1 MTIETPEMPVN
12 PGPIMG
18 VMAGYWQVRLLLA
31 AVEHDVFSELSG
43 RPATSAELAGRL
55 GLVPQGTHDLL
66 AGLSHLGLLA
76 LEDGKFANS
85 ATAEVFLV
93 RDRTEYLGGYL
104 QFCDQELN
112 PAWDGLPAALRT
124 GKPQN
129 PAAVDGNPYDTL
141 YQDAEATD
149 GFLDS
154 MDLLTASLVVT
165 MSRYDWS
172 RHGSFIDIGGA
183 RGSFAHRVVSQNPH
197 LTGAVFDLP
206 PLKAA
211 FARQMEQLGELP
223 FADHLL
229 RPFPRRAPGRRHCP
243 GRGSRHRQ
251 RGATAG
257 HGGRGHQ
264 VLGVR
269 PMARRPGRP
278 VPVHQHRRQVAAELQ

>member
-1 MTIETPEMPVN
+1 MTTETPEMPVN

-18 VMAGYWQVRLLLA
+18 VMADYWQVRLLLA
-31 AVEHDVFSELSG
+31 AVEHGVFSELSG

-66 AGLSHLGLLA
+66 VGLSHLGPLE
-76 LEDGKFANS
+76 LEDGKF
-85 ATAEVFLV
+85 
-93 RDRTEYLGGYL
+93 
-104 QFCDQELN
+104 
-112 PAWDGLPAALRT
+112 
-124 GKPQN
+124 
-129 PAAVDGNPYDTL
+129 DGNPYDTL

-183 RGSFAHRVVSQNPH
+183 WGSFAHRVVSQNPH

-206 PLKAA
+206 PPKAA

-223 FADHLL
+223 SPITFYGRSPVERRDAAIALVEEVVTDSAERQQATAAAVIKYWEFAQWPDGLVARSLFTSTDGKSLL
-229 RPFPRRAPGRRHCP
+229 SCSDRAAARADGP
-243 GRGSRHRQ
+243 GRGRSRFPQQLLRDRHADMRTDSAHPTTRL
-251 RGATAG
+251 RG
-257 HGGRGHQ
+257 
-264 VLGVR
+264 
-269 PMARRPGRP
+269 
-278 VPVHQHRRQVAAELQ
+278 